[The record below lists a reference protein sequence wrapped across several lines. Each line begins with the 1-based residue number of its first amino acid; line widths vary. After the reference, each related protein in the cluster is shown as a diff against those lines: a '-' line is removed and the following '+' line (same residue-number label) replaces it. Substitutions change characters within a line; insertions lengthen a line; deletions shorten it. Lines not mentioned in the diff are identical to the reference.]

1 VKPIP
6 LPRRLCGAALL
17 VLSAGVAIA
26 ESPLQAPELAPEL
39 EGQNAKVAGLY
50 SEGRYADAVDLA
62 REYLGHWEATL
73 GEESA
78 EWCSMYS
85 NLGVLLTAIGDME
98 AAEAAHRRGLACL
111 RRSFPPESGDLAS
124 ALNNYGS
131 HLGRA
136 AEFGRAEL
144 ALEESIRL
152 LRLSL
157 GEDHAYVAIT
167 LNNLGV
173 NQQNQGNLV
182 AGERTMRIAVE
193 RLRASLG
200 EDSPTTA
207 TAANNLGRLL
217 GARGEF
223 AEAEPLL
230 REALRV
236 RGSRLGDEHRD
247 TCIGR
252 RDLGRLLMRQG
263 RPAEAESLFREALA
277 AFVATA
283 GEEHP
288 DVAMGRHELGR
299 ALAAQSR
306 YDEAERELAASLA
319 IYERNFDDGHSA
331 LVQLHGELGEIAF
344 ARGRLE
350 VARERFLA
358 ATTAYEL
365 GRSRSGTGLSRATYL
380 DSPWFPLTALHLESG
395 NEDEA
400 WRSYERAQGRVLE
413 ESLIPAD
420 AANGRERLPAGTVL
434 IGWLDVE
441 LGDETRSWAWTLRGD
456 RVRWHRLAAGE
467 GQDDAIRAFR
477 ESIAAPGALGP
488 LRRQAREVWRR
499 RLAPLEDELAD
510 AEHVVVVPSGAMLG
524 VPVGA
529 LVDDRDRWLGNRW
542 TLSYTPSA
550 ELYSWTRSLP
560 ALAPG
565 PGLFVGDP
573 VLPGAVALADGSRRP
588 SNNVI
593 RGASHG
599 LRESIDALPPL
610 PGTREEV
617 RILARDWPESTALLG
632 TEASE
637 RKLQTMAAEERLRG
651 FRVLHFATHALVD
664 VEDADASALVLS
676 QDDLP
681 AALSLLESG
690 ERIVD
695 GIVTSREIIESW
707 RLDADLVVLSAC
719 NSALG
724 RAIVGEG
731 LVGFAHAFLR
741 VGARSTLAS
750 QWSVPDR
757 ATLEF
762 MTTFYRLWRGD
773 GLPRAEA
780 VAAASRSLR
789 ENVDERGR
797 LPYEHPYY
805 WAPFVLVGDDR

>member
-1 VKPIP
+1 MPQ
-6 LPRRLCGAALL
+6 LRRLIAAAFLVIWAGAASAENA
-17 VLSAGVAIA
+17 LS
-26 ESPLQAPELAPEL
+26 APELAPEL
-39 EGQNAKVAGLY
+39 EAQNEKVAGLY
-50 SEGRYADAVDLA
+50 SEGRYADALELA
-62 REYLGHWEATL
+62 REYLDHWEATL
-73 GEESA
+73 GEESP

-85 NLGVLLTAIGDME
+85 NLGVLLTANGDME

-111 RRSFPPESGDLAS
+111 RRTFPPESGDLAS

-131 HLGRA
+131 HLGFIA
-136 AEFGRAEL
+136 DFGRAEL

-157 GEDHAYVAIT
+157 GEDHPYVAIT

-182 AGERTMRIAVE
+182 AGERTMRIALE

-217 GARGEF
+217 AARGEF
-223 AEAEPLL
+223 AEADPLL

-236 RGSRLGDEHRD
+236 RESQLGDEHRH

-252 RDLGRLLMRQG
+252 RDLGRLMMRQD
-263 RPAEAESLFREALA
+263 RPAEAEPHFREALA
-277 AFVATA
+277 AFVATM

-288 DVAMGRHELGR
+288 DVAMCRHELGR
-299 ALAAQSR
+299 SLAAQSR
-306 YDEAERELAASLA
+306 HDEAERELAASLA
-319 IYERNFDDGHSA
+319 IYEKNFEDGHSA
-331 LVQLHGELGEIAF
+331 LVELQSELGEIDF

-350 VARERFLA
+350 EARERFLA
-358 ATTAYEL
+358 ATAAYEL
-365 GRSRSGTGLSRATYL
+365 GRSQTGTGLSRATYL
-380 DSPWFPLTALHLESG
+380 DSPWFPLAALHLESG
-395 NEDEA
+395 DEDEA
-400 WRSYERAQGRVLE
+400 WRAFEQAQGRVLE
-413 ESLIPAD
+413 ESLIPESGAD
-420 AANGRERLPAGTVL
+420 GGKRRAAGTVL

-441 LGDETRSWAWTLRGD
+441 LGSETRSWAWSLRD
-456 RVRWHRLAAGE
+456 ERVRWHRLAGDD
-467 GQDDAIRAFR
+467 QRDDAIRAFR
-477 ESIAAPGALGP
+477 ESIASPGPLGP
-488 LRRQAREVWRR
+488 LRSHAREVWRR
-499 RLAPLEDELAD
+499 RLAPLENELAD
-510 AEHVVVVPSGAMLG
+510 ARQVVVVPSGSMLG

-529 LVDDRDRWLGNRW
+529 LVDDRDRWLGDRW
-542 TLSYTPSA
+542 TLSYAPSA
-550 ELYSWTRSLP
+550 EFYDWTRSLP
-560 ALAPG
+560 PLAPG

-573 VLPGAVALADGSRRP
+573 VLPGAIALADGSRRP
-588 SNNVI
+588 SNDVI

-617 RILARDWPESTALLG
+617 RILAGDWPQSTALLG
-632 TEASE
+632 LDASE
-637 RKLQTMAAEERLRG
+637 GNLQAMAEEERLREY
-651 FRVLHFATHALVD
+651 RVLHFATHALVD
-664 VEDADASALVLS
+664 AEDADASALVLS

-681 AALSLLESG
+681 GALALLESG

-695 GIVTSREIIESW
+695 GIVTSREIIEQW

-773 GLPRAEA
+773 GLSRAEA
-780 VAAASRSLR
+780 LAAASRSLR
-789 ENVDERGR
+789 EHVDERGR
-797 LPYEHPYY
+797 LLYEHPYY